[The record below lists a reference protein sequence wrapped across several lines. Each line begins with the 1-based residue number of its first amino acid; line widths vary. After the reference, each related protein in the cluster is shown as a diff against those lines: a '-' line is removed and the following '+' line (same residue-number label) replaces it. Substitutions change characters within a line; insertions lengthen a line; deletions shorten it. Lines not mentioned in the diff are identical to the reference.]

1 MSKVLNHLPLGE
13 IAVFRNGLNFGKES
27 RGNGCMLVGVP
38 DFQNR
43 FSPDYESLSEINPDG
58 IVRADDYLQQGD
70 IVFVRS
76 NGNKA
81 LVGRSLYISKDV
93 KALFSGFCIR
103 ARLISEDVDKL
114 FFAYY
119 TKTKNFK
126 SQISSSSGTNIN
138 NLNQGILSQ
147 VKIPVFH
154 KSYQQKIAA
163 VLSVLDSKIDC
174 NNRINAELKA
184 IAKTL
189 YDYWFVQ
196 FDFPDANGKPYK
208 SSGGKMEYNATLKR
222 EIPAGW
228 KVKQLSQ
235 IANITMGQS
244 PPGESLTDSGDGVE
258 FFQGSTD
265 FGWQFP
271 TVRQFTTQPARM
283 AKRGDILLSVRAPVG
298 DLNVAHLDCC
308 IGRGLAALNSRDGFD
323 GFLFYVMQYF
333 KTVFDRRNSEGT
345 TFGSITKD
353 DLYSLPLAYPSTE
366 LLTEYDKVV
375 LRYNQMVFTR
385 SMENQHLT
393 QLRDWLLPMLMNG
406 QVTAA

>member
-1 MSKVLNHLPLGE
+1 MSRVLKYLPLGKVA
-13 IAVFRNGLNFGKES
+13 IFRNGLNFGKES
-27 RGNGCMLVGVP
+27 RGKGCLLVGVP

-43 FSPDYESLSEINPDG
+43 FSPNYETLSEINPDG
-58 IVRADDYLQQGD
+58 IAKEDDYLQQGD

-76 NGNKA
+76 NGNKE
-81 LVGRSLYISKDV
+81 LVGRSLYIDKDV
-93 KALFSGFCIR
+93 NALFSGFCIR
-103 ARLISEDVDKL
+103 ARFISEDIDRL

-138 NLNQGILSQ
+138 NLNQGILGQ

-163 VLSVLDSKIDC
+163 VLSALDSKIDC
-174 NNRINAELKA
+174 NNRINSELHA

-189 YDYWFVQ
+189 YDYWFIQ
-196 FDFPDANGKPYK
+196 FDYPDANGKPYK
-208 SSGGKMEYNATLKR
+208 SSGGKMYYNFTLKR
-222 EIPAGW
+222 EIPVGW
-228 KVKQLSQ
+228 NDKQLSQ
-235 IANITMGQS
+235 VANITMGQS
-244 PPGESLTDSGDGVE
+244 PSGESLNDSGEGVE

-323 GFLFYVMQYF
+323 GFLFYVMQHF

-353 DLYSLPLAYPSTE
+353 DLYSLPLAYPPTE
-366 LLTEYDKVV
+366 LLREYDKVV

-385 SMENQHLT
+385 SMENQHLIE
-393 QLRDWLLPMLMNG
+393 LRDWLLPMLMNG
-406 QVTAA
+406 QVTVA